1 MHAYVAYAHNSC
13 AHVVCA
19 QEYGVPETNRMHGYL
34 WSGCKAFSGEQQI
47 SMTFDMSFCSREAT
61 LAVGI
66 YSTHIKKCMWLP
78 PQATRQEQPAKNP
91 EKPSPFPARV
101 NFGDRRKDSKR
112 TPKGLQS
119 APKVAERI
127 PKGLRSA
134 HFGERRN
141 RTLPFLGFVF
151 SG

>member
-1 MHAYVAYAHNSC
+1 MNDSGIASGWSMHAYVAYAHHSC

-78 PQATRQEQPAKNP
+78 PQATRQRQPAKNP
-91 EKPSPFPARV
+91 
-101 NFGDRRKDSKR
+101 RKSELISGKGQFRR
-112 TPKGLQS
+112 TPKGLQKAPKGLQS
-119 APKVAERI
+119 AQKVAEGI
-127 PKGLRSA
+127 PK
-134 HFGERRN
+134 
-141 RTLPFLGFVF
+141 
-151 SG
+151 